1 MIKWLKRL
9 VEQIR
14 RWFRPE
20 MLCQLAGVTEVDKL
34 EDAEYANIVQQA
46 MVTNSSQATLLTQT
60 VMYTLFQLY
69 RVDGNEG
76 WERI

>member
-9 VEQIR
+9 VEQIKG
-14 RWFRPE
+14 WFRPE

-34 EDAEYANIVQQA
+34 EDAEYANVVQQA
-46 MVTNSSQATLLTQT
+46 MVTNIALAAILTQT

-69 RVDGNEG
+69 RVDGNEA

>member
-1 MIKWLKRL
+1 
-9 VEQIR
+9 
-14 RWFRPE
+14 